1 MLGVVNKAV
10 EEFVITVHGGA
21 VWQEVLRDIG
31 TPGFRFEPML
41 MYEDE
46 KSYALIRALSKR
58 LSKPQQDILDDIG
71 TYLVT
76 PPNGGALRR
85 LLRFSGSSFDDFL
98 FSLDDLNDRVDLA
111 LPDLQLPQI
120 MVIPQTI
127 DRVHVRVS
135 QTWSGFAYVLQ
146 GLLSAMADDY
156 GTLVFLDVRRDIT
169 DSACIEVILIE
180 NNFSAGINFDM
191 IGGAR

>member
-1 MLGVVNKAV
+1 MLGVVNKAI

-31 TPGFRFEPML
+31 TPGFRLEPML

-146 GLLSAMADDY
+146 GLLRAMADDY

-180 NNFSAGINFDM
+180 NNFSAGIDFDM
-191 IGGAR
+191 VGGAR

>member
-1 MLGVVNKAV
+1 MLGVVNKAI

-146 GLLSAMADDY
+146 GLLRAMADDY

-169 DSACIEVILIE
+169 DSARIEVILIE
-180 NNFSAGINFDM
+180 NNFSAGIDFDM
-191 IGGAR
+191 VGGAR

>member
-1 MLGVVNKAV
+1 MLGAVNKAI

-146 GLLSAMADDY
+146 GLLRAMADDY

-180 NNFSAGINFDM
+180 NNFSAGIDFDM
-191 IGGAR
+191 VGGAR

>member
-1 MLGVVNKAV
+1 MLGVVNKTI

-146 GLLSAMADDY
+146 GLLRAMADDY

-180 NNFSAGINFDM
+180 NNFSAGIDFDM
-191 IGGAR
+191 VGGAR

>member
-1 MLGVVNKAV
+1 
-10 EEFVITVHGGA
+10 
-21 VWQEVLRDIG
+21 
-31 TPGFRFEPML
+31 

-76 PPNGGALRR
+76 PPNVGALRR

-146 GLLSAMADDY
+146 GLLRAMADDY

-180 NNFSAGINFDM
+180 NNFSAGIDFDM
-191 IGGAR
+191 VGGAR

>member
-146 GLLSAMADDY
+146 GLLRAMADDY

-180 NNFSAGINFDM
+180 NNFSAGIDFDM
-191 IGGAR
+191 VGGAR

>member
-1 MLGVVNKAV
+1 MLGVVNKAI

-146 GLLSAMADDY
+146 GLLRAMADDY

-180 NNFSAGINFDM
+180 NNFSAGIDFDM
-191 IGGAR
+191 VGGAR

>member
-1 MLGVVNKAV
+1 MLGVVNKAI
-10 EEFVITVHGGA
+10 EEFVITVHVGA

-111 LPDLQLPQI
+111 LPDRSKPSDNVRI
-120 MVIPQTI
+120 QTI
-127 DRVHVRVS
+127 DAAPAGGQGVGRRAGVHRYIDRVEKPSRV
-135 QTWSGFAYVLQ
+135 
-146 GLLSAMADDY
+146 
-156 GTLVFLDVRRDIT
+156 
-169 DSACIEVILIE
+169 
-180 NNFSAGINFDM
+180 
-191 IGGAR
+191 

>member
-1 MLGVVNKAV
+1 MLGVVNKAI

-58 LSKPQQDILDDIG
+58 LSKPQQDIFDDIG

-146 GLLSAMADDY
+146 GLLRAMADDY
-156 GTLVFLDVRRDIT
+156 GTLVFLDVRRDVT

-180 NNFSAGINFDM
+180 NNFSAGIDFDM
-191 IGGAR
+191 VGGAR

>member
-146 GLLSAMADDY
+146 GLLRAMADDY

>member
-1 MLGVVNKAV
+1 MLGFVNKAI

-146 GLLSAMADDY
+146 GLLRAMADDY

-180 NNFSAGINFDM
+180 NNFSAGIDFDM
-191 IGGAR
+191 VGGAR

>member
-1 MLGVVNKAV
+1 MLGVVNKAI

-85 LLRFSGSSFDDFL
+85 LLRFLGSSFDDFL

-146 GLLSAMADDY
+146 GLLRAMADDY

-180 NNFSAGINFDM
+180 NNFSAGIDFDM
-191 IGGAR
+191 VGGAR

>member
-146 GLLSAMADDY
+146 GLLRAMADDY

-191 IGGAR
+191 VGGAR

>member
-1 MLGVVNKAV
+1 MLGVVNKAI

-58 LSKPQQDILDDIG
+58 LSKPQQDIHDDIG

-98 FSLDDLNDRVDLA
+98 LSLDDLNDRVDLA

-146 GLLSAMADDY
+146 GLLRAMADDY

-180 NNFSAGINFDM
+180 NNFSAGIDFDM
-191 IGGAR
+191 VGGAR

>member
-1 MLGVVNKAV
+1 VLGFVNKAI

-71 TYLVT
+71 AYLVT

-127 DRVHVRVS
+127 DRVHVSVS

-146 GLLSAMADDY
+146 GLLRAMADDY

-169 DSACIEVILIE
+169 DSACIEDILIE
-180 NNFSAGINFDM
+180 NNFSAGIDFDM
-191 IGGAR
+191 VGGAR

>member
-1 MLGVVNKAV
+1 MLGVVNKAI

-31 TPGFRFEPML
+31 TAGFRFEPML

-85 LLRFSGSSFDDFL
+85 LLRFSGSSFDDF
-98 FSLDDLNDRVDLA
+98 FV
-111 LPDLQLPQI
+111 
-120 MVIPQTI
+120 
-127 DRVHVRVS
+127 
-135 QTWSGFAYVLQ
+135 FA
-146 GLLSAMADDY
+146 
-156 GTLVFLDVRRDIT
+156 
-169 DSACIEVILIE
+169 
-180 NNFSAGINFDM
+180 
-191 IGGAR
+191 

>member
-1 MLGVVNKAV
+1 MLGVVNKAI

-146 GLLSAMADDY
+146 GLLRAMADDY

>member
-1 MLGVVNKAV
+1 M
-10 EEFVITVHGGA
+10 
-21 VWQEVLRDIG
+21 
-31 TPGFRFEPML
+31 
-41 MYEDE
+41 
-46 KSYALIRALSKR
+46 
-58 LSKPQQDILDDIG
+58 
-71 TYLVT
+71 
-76 PPNGGALRR
+76 
-85 LLRFSGSSFDDFL
+85 

-146 GLLSAMADDY
+146 GLLRAMADDY

-180 NNFSAGINFDM
+180 NNFSAGIDFDM
-191 IGGAR
+191 VGGAR

>member
-1 MLGVVNKAV
+1 MLGVVNKAI

-146 GLLSAMADDY
+146 GLLRAMADDY
-156 GTLVFLDVRRDIT
+156 GTLVFLDVRRDVT

-180 NNFSAGINFDM
+180 NNFSAGIDFDM
-191 IGGAR
+191 VGGAR

>member
-1 MLGVVNKAV
+1 MLGVVNKAI

-76 PPNGGALRR
+76 PPNGGAWRR

-146 GLLSAMADDY
+146 GLLRAMADDY

-180 NNFSAGINFDM
+180 NNFSAGIDFDM
-191 IGGAR
+191 VGGAR

>member
-1 MLGVVNKAV
+1 MTISAHIWSRPQTAAHCVDCCDFRAV
-10 EEFVITVHGGA
+10 
-21 VWQEVLRDIG
+21 
-31 TPGFRFEPML
+31 
-41 MYEDE
+41 
-46 KSYALIRALSKR
+46 ALTI
-58 LSKPQQDILDDIG
+58 
-71 TYLVT
+71 
-76 PPNGGALRR
+76 
-85 LLRFSGSSFDDFL
+85 FL

>member
-1 MLGVVNKAV
+1 MLGAVNKAI

-76 PPNGGALRR
+76 LPNGGALRR
-85 LLRFSGSSFDDFL
+85 LLRFSGGSFDDFL
-98 FSLDDLNDRVDLA
+98 FSRDDLNDRVDLA

-120 MVIPQTI
+120 MVVPQTI

-146 GLLSAMADDY
+146 GLLRAMADDY

-169 DSACIEVILIE
+169 DSASIEVILIE
-180 NNFSAGINFDM
+180 NNFSAGIDFDM
-191 IGGAR
+191 VGGAR

>member
-1 MLGVVNKAV
+1 MLGVVNKAI

-146 GLLSAMADDY
+146 GLLRAMADDY

-180 NNFSAGINFDM
+180 NNFSAGIDFD
-191 IGGAR
+191 IVGGAR

>member
-1 MLGVVNKAV
+1 MLGVVNKAI

-31 TPGFRFEPML
+31 TPGSRFEPML

-46 KSYALIRALSKR
+46 KSYALIRGLSKR
-58 LSKPQQDILDDIG
+58 LSTPQQDILDDIG
-71 TYLVT
+71 KYLVT

-146 GLLSAMADDY
+146 GLLRAMADDY

-180 NNFSAGINFDM
+180 NNFSAGIDFDM
-191 IGGAR
+191 VGGAR

>member
-1 MLGVVNKAV
+1 MLGVVNKAI

-85 LLRFSGSSFDDFL
+85 LLRFSGNSFDDFL

-146 GLLSAMADDY
+146 GLLRAMADDY

-169 DSACIEVILIE
+169 DSASIEVILIE
-180 NNFSAGINFDM
+180 NNFSAGIDFDM
-191 IGGAR
+191 VGGAR